1 MSQKGKVLLSSA
13 WYCVGFVLAIL
24 ALQALVLHL
33 MGRLA
38 ICSCGYVKLWEGD
51 PAGPETSQHLT
62 DWYTF
67 SHLLHRFW
75 LYFFLW
81 LIFRHL
87 PVSARLVLA
96 VLQEAGW
103 EILENTPFIIQRY
116 PADTI
121 SIAYYGDTIVNSVSD
136 TLTAVVG
143 FLFAAWVPPTATILV
158 AVAIEVGLAVATI
171 SLSTSSCLFIRYL
184 GSKHGRRRAKRTDYL
199 ICNGAKLIRPSSF
212 NSAFSGEA
220 QIGRTGG
227 RCPLMTRSGHRA
239 PHFAMTHTAAPIA
252 SQLSLPARRREA
264 LRAAFARR
272 VFDLSQ
278 QLMSAASFILSPL
291 ARATVPDSWIIRMV
305 FDVLMSAPA
314 AGSSTVQGQKRRR
327 LISLIYNCG
336 RHCACF

>member
-67 SHLLHRFW
+67 SHLLHGFW

-96 VLQEAGW
+96 VLLEAGW

-116 PADTI
+116 RADTI

-158 AVAIEVGLAVATI
+158 AVAIEVGLVVA
-171 SLSTSSCLFIRYL
+171 IRDNL
-184 GSKHGRRRAKRTDYL
+184 
-199 ICNGAKLIRPSSF
+199 
-212 NSAFSGEA
+212 
-220 QIGRTGG
+220 
-227 RCPLMTRSGHRA
+227 
-239 PHFAMTHTAAPIA
+239 
-252 SQLSLPARRREA
+252 A
-264 LRAAFARR
+264 LNIIML
-272 VFDLSQ
+272 VHQ
-278 QLMSAASFILSPL
+278 
-291 ARATVPDSWIIRMV
+291 VPWIK
-305 FDVLMSAPA
+305 AWQA
-314 AGSSTVQGQKRRR
+314 AGQT
-327 LISLIYNCG
+327 
-336 RHCACF
+336 H